1 MSGHVTVSPL
11 AELNQG
17 INLLSITEL
26 MIKLIIIS
34 GRSGSGK
41 STALHVL
48 EDMGFY
54 CIDNLPLELLPP
66 LISNLQKNRITDRV
80 SVGIDA
86 RNISAN
92 LQKFPVFIEKI
103 DSNNIDLQ
111 IVYLDALG
119 SALVKRFSETRR
131 KHPLSDQQR
140 GLREALDY
148 EKQLLEPISNL
159 ADLKIDTTS
168 LTLHQLRD
176 AIRTRISG
184 EHNSLSL
191 LFESFAYKS
200 GVPVDADLVF
210 DTRCLPN
217 PHWKPNLRSL
227 TGEDS
232 LVQEF
237 LEQQP
242 EFNAMFEDICSYLTT
257 WLPKFEANNR
267 SYMTIAIGCTGGQ
280 HRSVYLC
287 HKLHQY
293 FYPRWNSV
301 LLRHREL
308 MPEASD

>member
-1 MSGHVTVSPL
+1 M
-11 AELNQG
+11 AQ
-17 INLLSITEL
+17 I

-54 CIDNLPLELLPP
+54 CIDNLPLGLLPP
-66 LISNLQKNRITDRV
+66 LTANLIENRIADRI

-86 RNISAN
+86 RNIAAD
-92 LQKFPVFIEKI
+92 LRKFPEFIQKI
-103 DSNNIDLQ
+103 DRSSVELQ
-111 IVYLDALG
+111 IVYLDSAG

-131 KHPLSDQQR
+131 RHPLSDQQR

-148 EKQLLEPISNL
+148 EKRLLEPISSL
-159 ADLKIDTTS
+159 ADLNIDTTS

-176 AIRTRISG
+176 LIRSRIARENFG
-184 EHNSLSL
+184 FAL
-191 LFESFAYKS
+191 LFESFAFKN
-200 GVPVDADLVF
+200 GVPVDADVVF
-210 DTRCLPN
+210 DARCLPN
-217 PHWKPNLRSL
+217 PHWKPELRSL
-227 TGEDS
+227 TGQDS
-232 LVQEF
+232 AVENF
-237 LEQQP
+237 LDSQP
-242 EFNAMFEDICSYLTT
+242 DCTAMFDDIRQYLST

-287 HKLHQY
+287 HKLHQH
-293 FYPRWNSV
+293 FQTQWDNV

-308 MPEASD
+308 IREVGT

>member
-1 MSGHVTVSPL
+1 
-11 AELNQG
+11 
-17 INLLSITEL
+17 

-34 GRSGSGK
+34 RRSGSGK

-54 CIDNLPLELLPP
+54 CIDNLPLGLLPA
-66 LISNLQKNRITDRV
+66 LTSNLIENQIADRI

-86 RNISAN
+86 RNFAAD
-92 LQKFPVFIEKI
+92 LQKFPEFIHKI
-103 DSNNIDLQ
+103 DKTNVELQ
-111 IVYLDALG
+111 IVYLD
-119 SALVKRFSETRR
+119 SAGAVLVKRFSETRR
-131 KHPLSDQQR
+131 RHPLSDQQR

-159 ADLKIDTTS
+159 ADLNIDTSS

-176 AIRTRISG
+176 LIRSRIAG
-184 EHNSLSL
+184 ENFGFAL
-191 LFESFAYKS
+191 LFESFAYKN

-210 DTRCLPN
+210 DARCLPN
-217 PHWKPNLRSL
+217 PHWKPELRSL
-227 TGEDS
+227 TGEESAVRDFLDS
-232 LVQEF
+232 
-237 LEQQP
+237 QP
-242 EFNAMFEDICSYLTT
+242 DFNAMFEDIQKYLSL

-293 FYPRWNSV
+293 FHTQWDNV
-301 LLRHREL
+301 LIRHREL
-308 MPEASD
+308 IREVGD

>member
-1 MSGHVTVSPL
+1 
-11 AELNQG
+11 
-17 INLLSITEL
+17 

-48 EDMGFY
+48 EDMGYY
-54 CIDNLPLELLPP
+54 CIDNLPLGLLPP
-66 LISNLQKNRITDRV
+66 LTANLIRNQIADRI

-86 RNISAN
+86 RNFAED
-92 LQKFPVFIEKI
+92 LRKFPEYIQKI
-103 DSNNIDLQ
+103 DKKNVELQ
-111 IVYLDALG
+111 IVYLD
-119 SALVKRFSETRR
+119 SSSVVLVKRFSETRR
-131 KHPLSDQQR
+131 RHPLSDQQR

-159 ADLKIDTTS
+159 ADLNIDTSS

-176 AIRTRISG
+176 LIRSRIAG
-184 EHNSLSL
+184 ENFGFAL
-191 LFESFAYKS
+191 LFESFAYKN

-210 DTRCLPN
+210 DARCLPN
-217 PHWKPNLRSL
+217 PHWKPELRSL
-227 TGEDS
+227 TGQESAVRIFLDS
-232 LVQEF
+232 QLDF
-237 LEQQP
+237 I
-242 EFNAMFEDICSYLTT
+242 AMFEDIKKYLSI

-293 FYPRWNSV
+293 FHTQWDNV
-301 LLRHREL
+301 LIRHREL
-308 MPEASD
+308 IREVGD